1 MPRAADVAYE
11 TLRQMILT
19 GEARAGSRLGEA
31 EMAELLR
38 LSRTPVREA
47 LQRLDSD
54 GLVELLPHRGARV
67 VSWTPA
73 DLEEIFELR
82 GQLEP
87 YGAARAA
94 RQGLSADVLDEMDGL
109 CVQMEKCAADHDFPG
124 LAGLNSRL
132 HGGVIAG
139 SGNGR
144 LADLIK
150 TVIHVPIVTGTF
162 ARYDAVSLRRSMGH
176 HRELVAALRARDP
189 AWAEAVMTSHIRAAA
204 DFLIEQIRR
213 EDRAGYEHAG
223 ERP

>member
-1 MPRAADVAYE
+1 MPRAADVAYQA
-11 TLRQMILT
+11 LRQMIL
-19 GEARAGSRLGEA
+19 AGDAGAGARLGET
-31 EMAELLR
+31 EMAELLG

-54 GLVELLPHRGARV
+54 GLVELMPHRGARV
-67 VSWTPA
+67 VSWTPG

-94 RQGLSADVLDEMDGL
+94 RRGLSPEVLAQLDGL
-109 CVQMEKCAADHDFPG
+109 CGQMEACADARDFPR
-124 LAGLNSRL
+124 LAELNSRL
-132 HGGVIAG
+132 HGAVIAG

-144 LADLIK
+144 LADLVK
-150 TVIHVPIVTGTF
+150 TVIHVPIVIGTF
-162 ARYDAVSLRRSMGH
+162 ARYDTVSLRRSMGH

-213 EDRAGYEHAG
+213 EES
-223 ERP
+223 

>member
-11 TLRQMILT
+11 ALRQMILA
-19 GEARAGSRLGEA
+19 GQARAGSKLGEA
-31 EMAELLR
+31 EMAEVLG

-47 LQRLDSD
+47 LQRLDAD

-94 RQGLSADVLDEMDGL
+94 RRGLSLHLLDELDGL
-109 CVQMEKCAADHDFPG
+109 CAQMEKCAADHDFPR
-124 LAGLNSRL
+124 LAELNSRL
-132 HGGVIAG
+132 HGAVIAG

-144 LADLIK
+144 LADLVK

-162 ARYDAVSLRRSMGH
+162 ARYDAIALQRSMGH

-189 AWAEAVMTSHIRAAA
+189 AWAQAVMTSHIRAAA
-204 DFLIEQIRR
+204 DFLIEQIRQ
-213 EDRAGYEHAG
+213 EGDR
-223 ERP
+223 P

>member
-1 MPRAADVAYE
+1 MPRAADLAYE
-11 TLRQMILT
+11 ALRQLILT
-19 GEARAGSRLGEA
+19 GGVHAGSRLGEA

-87 YGAARAA
+87 YGAAKAA
-94 RQGLSADVLDEMDGL
+94 RRGLSADALDEMDDL
-109 CVQMEKCAADHDFPG
+109 CGQMEKCAAGRGFPR
-124 LAGLNSRL
+124 LAELNSRL
-132 HGGVIAG
+132 HGAVITG

-150 TVIHVPIVTGTF
+150 TVIHVPIVVGTF
-162 ARYDAVSLRRSMGH
+162 ARYDPVSLERSMGH

-204 DFLIEQIRR
+204 DFLVDQIRR
-213 EDRAGYEHAG
+213 EDHLR
-223 ERP
+223 ERI

>member
-11 TLRQMILT
+11 ALRQMILT
-19 GEARAGSRLGEA
+19 GEVHAGSRLGEA
-31 EMAELLR
+31 EMAEALG

-47 LQRLDSD
+47 LQRLDAD

-94 RQGLSADVLDEMDGL
+94 RRGLSLDTLDELDGL
-109 CVQMEKCAADHDFPG
+109 CGQMEKCAADHDFPR
-124 LAGLNSRL
+124 LAELNSRL
-132 HGGVIAG
+132 HGAVITG

-144 LADLIK
+144 LADLVK
-150 TVIHVPIVTGTF
+150 TVIHVPIVIGTF
-162 ARYDAVSLRRSMGH
+162 ARYDAVSLRRSMDH

-204 DFLIEQIRR
+204 DFLIGQIRH
-213 EDRAGYEHAG
+213 EEQAQ
-223 ERP
+223 

>member
-1 MPRAADVAYE
+1 MPRAADVAYMA
-11 TLRQMILT
+11 LRQMILA
-19 GEARAGSRLGEA
+19 GDVRGGSRLGEA
-31 EMAELLR
+31 EMAEVLG

-67 VSWTPA
+67 VSWTPG

-94 RQGLSADVLDEMDGL
+94 RLGLSLETLDELDRLCAQMD
-109 CVQMEKCAADHDFPG
+109 KCAADQDYPR
-124 LAGLNSRL
+124 LAELNSAL
-132 HGGVIAG
+132 HGAVIAA

-144 LADLIK
+144 LADLVT
-150 TVIHVPIVTGTF
+150 TVIHVPIVIGTF
-162 ARYDAVSLRRSMGH
+162 ARYDPVSLQRSMSH
-176 HRELVAALRARDP
+176 HRELVAALRARDS
-189 AWAEAVMTSHIRAAA
+189 AWAEAVMCSHIRAAA
-204 DFLIEQIRR
+204 DFLIEQIRQ
-213 EDRAGYEHAG
+213 EQ